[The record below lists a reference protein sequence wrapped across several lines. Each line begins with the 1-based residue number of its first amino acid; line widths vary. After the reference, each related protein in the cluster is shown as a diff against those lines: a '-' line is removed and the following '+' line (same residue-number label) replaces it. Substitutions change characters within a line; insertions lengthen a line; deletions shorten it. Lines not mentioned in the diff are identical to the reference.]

1 MTVATAPGR
10 RTDARS
16 LHYATWIRMRGIV
29 AAQVRRPV
37 RSRAMIV
44 FMISEVPP

>member
-1 MTVATAPGR
+1 MLQVMVVLDPGWPTLR
-10 RTDARS
+10 
-16 LHYATWIRMRGIV
+16 IRMHGIV
-29 AAQVRRPV
+29 KGQARRPV